1 MIAKVDRKYNYTFS
15 NATNKY
21 VICERRNLEV
31 TKPVILKVV
40 HVVHREFLAIWQTG
54 LCYKLR

>member
-31 TKPVILKVV
+31 SGPPGISSHLTDGTMLQAALSK
-40 HVVHREFLAIWQTG
+40 
-54 LCYKLR
+54 